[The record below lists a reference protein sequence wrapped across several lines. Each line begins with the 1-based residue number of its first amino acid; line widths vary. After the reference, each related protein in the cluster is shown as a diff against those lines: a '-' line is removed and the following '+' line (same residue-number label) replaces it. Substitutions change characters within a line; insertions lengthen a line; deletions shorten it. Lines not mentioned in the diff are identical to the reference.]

1 MNKEQILRMR
11 LDFAIPMNWMTDF
24 SKENGAT
31 HNGDSVIKNE
41 ILAKVVELNPR
52 WVEEV
57 TNNNDHNLNDIVHD
71 FRGILEE
78 DEHFVPRIEIKEENI
93 NLWR

>member
-1 MNKEQILRMR
+1 MNKQQILRVR
-11 LDFAIPMNWMTDF
+11 LDFTMPMNWMTDF

-41 ILAKVVELNPR
+41 ILAKVVELNSQ

-57 TNNNDHNLNDIVHD
+57 TNNREHSLNDIVHD
-71 FRGILEE
+71 FRGIFSE
-78 DEHFVPRIEIKEENI
+78 DEHFLPRIA
-93 NLWR
+93 